1 MGKYCTNCG
10 NELHT
15 GARFCAKCGAAALNA
30 PPNPGPSPQPRPVP
44 QPQFITEAQPQK
56 PIPPVATPK
65 SKSAAA
71 PKRNGGRNALCIILS
86 VLLVIQTT
94 VVALYGWPGF
104 MVGGGKDAVVETEK
118 AIVSTDNA
126 SITLSGV
133 RIDVDTLN
141 LIDGEKELTV
151 SRKKQS
157 VDEASGLT
165 SVEYDIT
172 LGEMHHL
179 YAPLTVTV
187 PYNNKTADDGEVVLE
202 HYNSDYGMWIPQST
216 VNNGDGT
223 VTASLT
229 SLSPVKLVYLGK
241 DYPTGVFYISE
252 KDSNYAKMMVSHRY
266 WNIIK
271 NKPRDDAKAI
281 VKDFLEN
288 GNTKN
293 SMPWAENLLSP
304 DGIDLT
310 NNISGIF
317 DELFN
322 SVSSLTELTSMQM
335 RFTTEKVA
343 KGISVVGLG
352 VALTQLG
359 LDLYN
364 SKGNDSTAAANLY
377 KNIFSSSGSLFTYMT
392 GYGSLPFSVAF
403 LGVAVVSFGL
413 DYGVQTAEEYKE
425 KVNKNIF
432 DQYFKD
438 YAKFDEKHWYKLFV
452 DAYWDEWQNGTASVE
467 GIEAA
472 YKTVLD
478 AIEGYSEEFWKD
490 VFREG
495 SDALTFAVAEA
506 GKTNYYT
513 PTEDQKAMYVE
524 EFKRYMNIRFKEKV
538 IPRIERFL
546 LEQQQDALYASL
558 YKLCEPFNEY
568 YSVQVQE
575 IAPID
580 SGDACKYQEHTI
592 RFGNESGFTLIDI
605 PDTWT
610 LNAPQDDDQW
620 AVTSEFT
627 CLSYLLAGAPDRIML
642 FPKGSDAIYPEDAAL
657 TQTFT
662 LTDKF
667 TLVSLGQE
675 ESDFKYYLVERYDFD
690 PDYGYYDG
698 YGYEIMAVRRDMEAN
713 RVTDHLVIGI
723 EAKVAEDSYREYIYD
738 SSSGLLTTDS
748 DIYDVKLKPNA
759 NWTAIRGSKMS
770 LSQPVHIPGT
780 TTEPSGAA
788 CVYYRY
794 LAVTPLSP
802 GKWQVDETG
811 EIIEYVWNSF
821 DASDRQPE
829 RLSSPSGQSF
839 LAEARSF
846 AAELGIEM
854 YDGQGYD

>member
-1 MGKYCTNCG
+1 MEKYCTKCG
-10 NELHT
+10 NELRT
-15 GARFCAKCGAAALNA
+15 GARFCAKCGAAVSSA
-30 PPNPGPSPQPRPVP
+30 PINPVP
-44 QPQFITEAQPQK
+44 GTQAKTQLQPQK
-56 PIPPVATPK
+56 HIPPVVSPK
-65 SKSAAA
+65 SHAV
-71 PKRNGGRNALCIILS
+71 PKRKGWQDILCIVLS
-86 VLLVIQTT
+86 ILLVIQM
-94 VVALYGWPGF
+94 VAVALYGWPGF
-104 MVGGGKDAVVETEK
+104 MVGDKGAVVEAQAFVETEK
-118 AIVSTDNA
+118 AIASADNP

-133 RIDVDTLN
+133 RIDVNPLN
-141 LIDGEKELTV
+141 LMDGEKELIV

-157 VDEASGLT
+157 VDEATGFT
-165 SVEYDIT
+165 VVEYDIT
-172 LGEMHHL
+172 LGDMHHL
-179 YAPLTVTV
+179 YAPLTITV
-187 PYNNKTADDGEVVLE
+187 PYDKITAAGGDLVLE
-202 HYNSDYGMWIPQST
+202 HYDSDYAMWIPQVT

-223 VTASLT
+223 VSASLI
-229 SLSPVKLVYLGK
+229 SLSPVKLVYLGNN
-241 DYPTGVFYISE
+241 YPSDVFYISE
-252 KDSNYAKMMVSHRY
+252 KGSNYAKMEVNHRY
-266 WNIIK
+266 WDIIK
-271 NKPRDDAKAI
+271 NLPRDDAKII
-281 VKDFLEN
+281 VKDFVEN

-293 SMPWAENLLSP
+293 SMPWAENMLTP
-304 DGIDLT
+304 EDINLT
-310 NNISGIF
+310 NNIYSIF
-317 DELFN
+317 DTL
-322 SVSSLTELTSMQM
+322 VDTMSSFTELTSMEVSH
-335 RFTTEKVA
+335 TADKLS
-343 KGISVVGLG
+343 KGVSVVGLG
-352 VALTQLG
+352 ISLTQLG
-359 LDLYN
+359 IDLYY
-364 SKGNDSTAAANLY
+364 SEGDDRTAAVNLY
-377 KNIFSSSGSLFTYMT
+377 KNVFTNSGTLFTYMT
-392 GYGSLPFSVAF
+392 GYGSLPFSAAF
-403 LGVAVVSFGL
+403 FGIAVLAFGL
-413 DYGVQTAEEYKE
+413 DYGVQAAEEYKE
-425 KVNKNIF
+425 TVNRAIF
-432 DQYFKD
+432 DQYYKD
-438 YAKFDEKHWYKLFV
+438 YAIFNETYWYNLFV
-452 DAYWDEWQNGTASVE
+452 ETYIQAWQNGMASAE
-467 GIEAA
+467 GVEAA
-472 YKTVLD
+472 YKTVQD
-478 AIEGYSEEFWKD
+478 AMEENTQKFWAD

-495 SDALTFAVAEA
+495 SDSLTFAVAEA
-506 GKTNYYT
+506 GETNYYT
-513 PTEDQKAMYVE
+513 PKEEQKAEYIE
-524 EFKRYMNIRFKEKV
+524 AYRRYMKMRFREKV
-538 IPRIERFL
+538 VPWIEEYL
-546 LEQQQDALYASL
+546 LVQQQNELYKSL

-580 SGDACKYQEHTI
+580 SGAPCKYQEHKI
-592 RFGNESGFTLIDI
+592 RFGNESGYTLIDI

-610 LNAPQDDDQW
+610 LHAPRDDDQW
-620 AVTSEFT
+620 AVKSEFT
-627 CLSYLLAGAPDRIML
+627 YLSYLLAGVPDRIML

-667 TLVSLGQE
+667 TLISLGQE

-723 EAKVAEDSYREYIYD
+723 EAKVEEESYREYIYD

-759 NWTAIRGSKMS
+759 NWTAIRGSEMS
-770 LSQPVHIPGT
+770 LSQSVHIPGT

>member
-10 NELHT
+10 KELHT
-15 GARFCAKCGAAALNA
+15 GARFCAKCGAAVLDP
-30 PPNPGPSPQPRPVP
+30 PPNPVSSAQPRPVQQARP
-44 QPQFITEAQPQK
+44 ITEAQPQK
-56 PIPPVATPK
+56 PIPPVAMPISKSSATPK
-65 SKSAAA
+65 I
-71 PKRNGGRNALCIILS
+71 NDWQGALCIVLT
-86 VLLVIQTT
+86 VLLVIQSAA
-94 VVALYGWPGF
+94 VALYGWPGF
-104 MVGGGKDAVVETEK
+104 MVSGKGAFVETEK
-118 AIVSTDNA
+118 AIVSVDNA

-133 RIDVDTLN
+133 HIDVNPLN

-165 SVEYDIT
+165 SVEYDVT
-172 LGEMHHL
+172 LGDMHYL

-187 PYNNKTADDGEVVLE
+187 PYNNKTADGGEVVLE
-202 HYNSDYGMWIPQST
+202 HYDSDYALWIPQST

-252 KDSNYAKMMVSHRY
+252 RDSNYAKMMVSHLY
-266 WNIIK
+266 WEIIK
-271 NKPRDDAKAI
+271 KQPRNDAKTI

-322 SVSSLTELTSMQM
+322 TVSSLTELTSMQM

-413 DYGVQTAEEYKE
+413 DYGVQRAEEYKE

-452 DAYWDEWQNGTASVE
+452 DAYWDEWQNGTRSVE
-467 GIEAA
+467 GIEEA

-478 AIEGYSEEFWKD
+478 EMEEYSETFWAD
-490 VFREG
+490 VFKEG
-495 SDALTFAVAEA
+495 SDALTFAVGEA
-506 GKTNYYT
+506 GEINYYT

-538 IPRIERFL
+538 IPWIERFL
-546 LEQQQDALYASL
+546 LEQQQNALYASL

-568 YSVQVQE
+568 YRVQVQE

-580 SGDACKYQEHTI
+580 SGDTCKYQEHTI

-642 FPKGSDAIYPEDAAL
+642 FPKDSDETDPKDAVLTKKFDWYTGDDIFEDDPAL
-657 TQTFT
+657 TQEFNATEKVTVIPLGKATKRYLLYQDTFESGSYYGGRTISEFYDAHGSMRQGRSLEEFKRDHGYVIEIEGKGADAVLKVTGAPKGKEETPLYALGKDGIIGT
-662 LTDKF
+662 LDASGNIF
-667 TLVSLGQE
+667 TASYSNGE
-675 ESDFKYYLVERYDFD
+675 TITIDFD
-690 PDYGYYDG
+690 SGTAYLNGPYTMRNFDSHMTPESRGLEKGMRYG
-698 YGYEIMAVRRDMEAN
+698 V
-713 RVTDHLVIGI
+713 
-723 EAKVAEDSYREYIYD
+723 
-738 SSSGLLTTDS
+738 
-748 DIYDVKLKPNA
+748 
-759 NWTAIRGSKMS
+759 
-770 LSQPVHIPGT
+770 
-780 TTEPSGAA
+780 EP
-788 CVYYRY
+788 Y
-794 LAVTPLSP
+794 
-802 GKWQVDETG
+802 
-811 EIIEYVWNSF
+811 N
-821 DASDRQPE
+821 
-829 RLSSPSGQSF
+829 
-839 LAEARSF
+839 
-846 AAELGIEM
+846 
-854 YDGQGYD
+854 

>member
-65 SKSAAA
+65 RKSAAA

-546 LEQQQDALYASL
+546 LEQQQNALYASL

-568 YSVQVQE
+568 YRVQVQE

-580 SGDACKYQEHTI
+580 SGDTCKYQEHTI

-642 FPKGSDAIYPEDAAL
+642 FPKDSDETDPKDAVLTKKFDWYTGDDIFEDDPAL
-657 TQTFT
+657 TQEFNATEKVTVIPLGKETKRYLLYQDTFESGSYYGGRTISEFYDAHGSMRQGRSLEEFKLDHGYVIEIEGKDADTVLKVTGAPKGKEETPLYALGKDGIIGT
-662 LTDKF
+662 LDASGNIF
-667 TLVSLGQE
+667 TASYSNGE
-675 ESDFKYYLVERYDFD
+675 TITIDFD
-690 PDYGYYDG
+690 SGTAYLNGPYTMRNFDSHMTPESRGLEKGMRYG
-698 YGYEIMAVRRDMEAN
+698 
-713 RVTDHLVIGI
+713 
-723 EAKVAEDSYREYIYD
+723 
-738 SSSGLLTTDS
+738 
-748 DIYDVKLKPNA
+748 
-759 NWTAIRGSKMS
+759 
-770 LSQPVHIPGT
+770 
-780 TTEPSGAA
+780 
-788 CVYYRY
+788 
-794 LAVTPLSP
+794 
-802 GKWQVDETG
+802 VDP
-811 EIIEYVWNSF
+811 YN
-821 DASDRQPE
+821 
-829 RLSSPSGQSF
+829 
-839 LAEARSF
+839 
-846 AAELGIEM
+846 
-854 YDGQGYD
+854 

>member
-65 SKSAAA
+65 RKSAAA

-86 VLLVIQTT
+86 VLLVIQIAA
-94 VVALYGWPGF
+94 VALYGWPGF
-104 MVGGGKDAVVETEK
+104 MVGGGKGAVVETEK

-187 PYNNKTADDGEVVLE
+187 PYNNKTADGGEVVLV

-216 VNNGDGT
+216 VKNGDGT

-229 SLSPVKLVYLGK
+229 SLSPVKLVYLGSN
-241 DYPTGVFYISE
+241 YPGGVFYISE
-252 KDSNYAKMMVSHRY
+252 KGTSNAKMEVSYRY
-266 WNIIK
+266 WDIIK
-271 NKPRDDAKAI
+271 NQPRGDARAI
-281 VKDFLEN
+281 VKDFVEN
-288 GNTKN
+288 GNTRN
-293 SMPWAENLLSP
+293 SMPWAENIFSP
-304 DGIDLT
+304 EGIDTT
-310 NNISGIF
+310 NNIYSIF
-317 DELFN
+317 DELINTVN
-322 SVSSLTELTSMQM
+322 SFANLTSMQIG
-335 RFTTEKVA
+335 FSTEKVS
-343 KGISVVGLG
+343 KSVSVIGLG
-352 VALTQLG
+352 IALTQLG
-359 LDLYN
+359 MDLYN
-364 SKGNDSTAAANLY
+364 SNGNDRTAAANLY

-392 GYGSLPFSVAF
+392 GYGSLPFSAAF
-403 LGVAVVSFGL
+403 VGVAVVAFGL
-413 DYGVQTAEEYKE
+413 DYGVQAAGEYKE
-425 KVNKNIF
+425 ATNRAIF
-432 DQYFKD
+432 DQYYRD
-438 YAKFDEKHWYKLFV
+438 YAIFDEQYWYKLFV
-452 DAYWDEWQNGTASVE
+452 ETYWKEWQNGTASVE

-513 PTEDQKAMYVE
+513 PTEEQKATYTEALRRDMH
-524 EFKRYMNIRFKEKV
+524 IRLRKNVLPWIEK
-538 IPRIERFL
+538 FL
-546 LEQQQDALYASL
+546 LAQQQDALYASL
-558 YKLCEPFNEY
+558 YKLCEPFNEF
-568 YSVQVQE
+568 YSIQVQE

-580 SGDACKYQEHTI
+580 SGDPCKYQEHTI

-605 PDTWT
+605 PGTWT
-610 LNAPQDDDQW
+610 LHAPQDDDEW
-620 AVTSEFT
+620 AVKSEFT
-627 CLSYLLAGAPDRIML
+627 YLAYLLAGAPDRIML
-642 FPKGSDAIYPEDAAL
+642 FPKGSDAIYPEDAVL

-662 LTDKF
+662 VTEKVTVIPLGSAPTFGEGLPLNEIIGTYDINYETSASGTINNYIAKDGDS
-667 TLVSLGQE
+667 LVLS
-675 ESDFKYYLVERYDFD
+675 
-690 PDYGYYDG
+690 
-698 YGYEIMAVRRDMEAN
+698 
-713 RVTDHLVIGI
+713 
-723 EAKVAEDSYREYIYD
+723 
-738 SSSGLLTTDS
+738 DS
-748 DIYDVKLKPNA
+748 DGFNEPATLSYDPLKGMA
-759 NWTAIRGSKMS
+759 YGKHTYSK
-770 LSQPVHIPGT
+770 
-780 TTEPSGAA
+780 
-788 CVYYRY
+788 VY
-794 LAVTPLSP
+794 AT
-802 GKWQVDETG
+802 GVDEITVIYKLYFTRENGGITMTG
-811 EIIEYVWNSF
+811 VGSQTINGNPAGSWSYNEKKIN
-821 DASDRQPE
+821 
-829 RLSSPSGQSF
+829 
-839 LAEARSF
+839 
-846 AAELGIEM
+846 
-854 YDGQGYD
+854 